1 MTAKIQKVCTSDII
15 NEGTVLPVS
24 ETVLSDHRSPRSLS
38 WFQKPYCSFPDV
50 LATMFINYSSA
61 KCAKVQHIV
70 PKHIYRLM
78 LICTVSSLHFNIF
91 TYLGMETAVY

>member
-1 MTAKIQKVCTSDII
+1 MTAKIQNDCTSDII
-15 NEGTVLPVS
+15 NEGKVLPVS
-24 ETVLSDHRSPRSLS
+24 ETVLSDHRSPS

-78 LICTVSSLHFNIF
+78 LICTVSNLHFNIF
-91 TYLGMETAVY
+91 TYLGMETVVY